1 MIVLTNVQ
9 SVGQCH
15 RHQGQN
21 YPLWQVPQRHPQ
33 ISEAMR
39 HQKYRPQDHRPNN
52 FLERYFIDAIGN
64 CCCSWLI
71 GRRSTFKPAAVAASL
86 VAAR

>member
-1 MIVLTNVQ
+1 MLVYRFWQVLLSEIFQSHQYLLGSGEMIVLTNVQ

-21 YPLWQVPQRHPQ
+21 YPCGKYLKDTPQ

-52 FLERYFIDAIGN
+52 FLERYFL
-64 CCCSWLI
+64 SM
-71 GRRSTFKPAAVAASL
+71 P
-86 VAAR
+86 